1 MRETWVWS
9 LDREDPLEKEMAIH
23 SSTIAWKIPWTEEPG
38 RLQSKGSQ
46 RVRHN
51 WATSLSLSVFPS
63 DRGWDGWMA
72 SPTQWTWV
80 WVNSGRWWRT
90 GKPGVLHS
98 MGMQRVRH
106 NLATKQLINYLQNH
120 SFSVRVYIYNIHV
133 HECVCMWV
141 AVNEQWFSC
150 CWGRGIP
157 SPDIW
162 QCLEGLFYCS
172 DWVIFDTNNSI

>member
-1 MRETWVWS
+1 MVES
-9 LDREDPLEKEMAIH
+9 
-23 SSTIAWKIPWTEEPG
+23 
-38 RLQSKGSQ
+38 
-46 RVRHN
+46 
-51 WATSLSLSVFPS
+51 
-63 DRGWDGWMA
+63 

-120 SFSVRVYIYNIHV
+120 SLSVRVYIYNIHV

-141 AVNEQWFSC
+141 AVKEQWFSC

-162 QCLEGLFYCS
+162 QCLEGLFYCYN
-172 DWVIFDTNNSI
+172 WVICDNNNSIQWVEARHVAKHSTMCKTDSAQKRVLNTKYQ